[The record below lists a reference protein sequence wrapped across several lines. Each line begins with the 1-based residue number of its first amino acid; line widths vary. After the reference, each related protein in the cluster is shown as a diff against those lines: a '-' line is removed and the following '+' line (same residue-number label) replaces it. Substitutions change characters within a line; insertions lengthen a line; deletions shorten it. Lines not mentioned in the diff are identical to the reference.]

1 LFRLMGS
8 VGRECWRRNVMRD
21 ILESI
26 PIWLYLVLVAAS
38 VPLGCLTGGSA
49 VTPFALA
56 AIPTCAAA
64 LSGQRTTAMVTAF
77 AACVVSLA
85 GWWFCVGRI
94 GGEACWLTPAIGVA
108 SLLAIAGM
116 ILAVMEKLDGA
127 IAQLHKQTT
136 QYVRALYER
145 DKREEQQTQQC
156 VASEPRSGPRAV
168 RGELSQRETI
178 NFAMLLLTLQDVAQ
192 RISTNLDLE
201 TLVPTILDTARSSLK
216 CQSCQLYFW
225 NPDSKTLRRA
235 DPGKCRDNR
244 CYVPQP
250 TKGAARWVIE
260 NRQILTRQSVE
271 RDYNLRSIL
280 QEDPSMPDALAP
292 LTVGGELLGLLVVDE
307 VEDSSLTFVRML
319 YILSHNCALGIKNAQ
334 LFKRIEDMARRD
346 GLTGLLNHASFREE
360 LDGLVKQ
367 AEADGS
373 PLTVIMSDVDH
384 FKKFNDTYGH
394 QAGDHVL
401 REVARLWQA
410 VMPDGAVLGRYGGEE
425 FVCALPSSD
434 LDRARELAET
444 LRQHLADQA
453 LVFEGRELRVTA
465 SFGVAERTKEV
476 ASSRDLVRV
485 ADEALYE
492 AKQQGRNRVVCY
504 VPEPVAVTSEQALP
518 L

>member
-1 LFRLMGS
+1 
-8 VGRECWRRNVMRD
+8 MRD

-38 VPLGCLTGGSA
+38 VPLGCLTGTLGGA

-77 AACVVSLA
+77 AACAVSLA
-85 GWWFCVGRI
+85 GWWFCVGQS
-94 GGEACWLTPAIGVA
+94 GGAACWLTPAIGAA

-116 ILAVMEKLDGA
+116 ILAVMEQLDGD

-145 DKREEQQTQQC
+145 DKREEQRAQQS
-156 VASEPRSGPRAV
+156 AGTERPGGPHAGSGQ
-168 RGELSQRETI
+168 LSQRETI

-225 NPDSKTLRRA
+225 NPADKTLRRA
-235 DPGKCRDNR
+235 DSGKCRDNPR
-244 CYVPQP
+244 YVPKPNQ
-250 TKGAARWVIE
+250 GAARWVIE

-280 QEDPSMPDALAP
+280 QEDPSMPDAIAP

-334 LFKRIEDMARRD
+334 LFKRIEDMARHD

-360 LDGLVKQ
+360 LDGLVGQ

-373 PLTVIMSDVDH
+373 PLAVIMSDVDH

-401 REVARLWQA
+401 REVARLWRA
-410 VMPDGAVLGRYGGEE
+410 VMPDDAILGRYGGEE
-425 FVCALPSSD
+425 FVCALPGSD
-434 LDRARELAET
+434 LERARELAET
-444 LRQHLADQA
+444 LRQHLANQV
-453 LVFEGRELRVTA
+453 LVFEGQELRVTA
-465 SFGVAERTKEV
+465 SFGVAERTEEI

-504 VPEPVAVTSEQALP
+504 VPESVGLTSGQAPSL
-518 L
+518 